1 MSSSARFGRTMRLPS
16 KLLGCMRVGVGVGAV
31 MLGGGCDAIAEAKAR
46 VLGDEAVVAE
56 APVAAAPIAT
66 APIAPEPLLLTRDRD
81 GMAGLVDDAVARS
94 KAPGLDGD
102 RSNARPTAVLPIEDL
117 GRPRSEPEGSHAFV
131 PYAEGGSSTS
141 SIAIAIAPER
151 PVAAEKPRTRTR
163 PKRVRT
169 AESEPCDP
177 LAAPVGEWVCG
188 PCGRG

>member
-1 MSSSARFGRTMRLPS
+1 
-16 KLLGCMRVGVGVGAV
+16 MRVGVGVGAV

-46 VLGDEAVVAE
+46 VLGDDAVEVTADASATQ
-56 APVAAAPIAT
+56 APAATPIAA

-94 KAPGLDGD
+94 KTPALDSN
-102 RSNARPTAVLPIEDL
+102 RSNARPTAALPIEDL

-131 PYAEGGSSTS
+131 PYAEGGSST
-141 SIAIAIAPER
+141 AALAIAPER
-151 PVAAEKPRTRTR
+151 PVSAEKPRTRTR
-163 PKRVRT
+163 PKPVRT

-177 LAAPVGEWVCG
+177 VKAPVGEWVCG